1 MARSTTPRRGEW
13 QQASVASVARVCVN
27 VSPAHLD
34 RVFDYR
40 VPAHLDEQAQPGV
53 RVRLRFAG
61 RLVDGFLLERV
72 AETDFDG
79 TLQWIDKVVSP
90 EPVLSPEVA
99 QLARAVAD
107 RYAGTLMD
115 VLRLAIPPRHAAVE
129 KEAARAAEPSPPE
142 RERAEQAI
150 AAGAVPSLEEPSPA
164 APERHPEATQTQTEA
179 TQTQAD
185 QPQTIQTE
193 APDPGGWRRYQHGD
207 RLLAALHAGKAA
219 RAVWQP
225 LPGEDWPAR
234 LAEAAASVAATGRG
248 VVIVLPDQRD
258 VARVAAACTRLCE
271 AEQVVALSAGLGPAK
286 RYRRWLAI
294 RRGTARIVVGT
305 RSAAF
310 APVERPG
317 LLVVWDDGDDV
328 HSDPHAPYP
337 HTREVL
343 MLRSHLTGA
352 GLIIA
357 GFPRTAEAQL
367 LVETRWA
374 QEVIAERSVVR
385 AAAPR
390 VVAVGASAEQE
401 ARDPAARSARLPGI
415 AFEAARA
422 ALAAEAP
429 VLVQVPRRG
438 YVPTLACGQC
448 RSRARCRRCAGP
460 LALPGSDDRVP
471 RPAACRWCGATEAGF
486 RCPDCGSRRLRAVV
500 VGAGRTAEEL
510 GRAFPGVVVRTSG
523 GSEVL
528 DEIPAG
534 PALVVCTPGAE
545 PLAPTGYGAALLLD
559 GWALLGRPDLR
570 AEEEALRRWLSAAA
584 MVRPAEQ
591 GGRVVVMAESSL
603 NPVQALVWW
612 DPVRHAVVE
621 LAGRRELGFPP
632 VARMA
637 ALDAVPAAIEQIR
650 ELLRLPEGAEL
661 LGPVPLPSG
670 AAAQP
675 GSGARSEPQAR
686 ERLLVR
692 APLSQ
697 GRALSAAV
705 AEAIAVRTA
714 RREAEPI
721 RVHIDP
727 LDLV

>member
-13 QQASVASVARVCVN
+13 QRASAASVAKVCVN
-27 VSPAHLD
+27 LPLAHLD
-34 RVFDYR
+34 HTFDYR

-61 RLVDGFLLERV
+61 QLVDGFLLDRIE
-72 AETDFDG
+72 ESDFDG
-79 TLQWIDKVVSP
+79 KLLWIDKVISP
-90 EPVLSPEVA
+90 EPVLSTEIA
-99 QLARAVAD
+99 TLARAVAD
-107 RYAGTLMD
+107 RYAGTLTD

-129 KEAARAAEPSPPE
+129 KEDRPCAADPPP
-142 RERAEQAI
+142 R
-150 AAGAVPSLEEPSPA
+150 
-164 APERHPEATQTQTEA
+164 
-179 TQTQAD
+179 
-185 QPQTIQTE
+185 
-193 APDPGGWRRYQHGD
+193 PDVAGWRRYQHGEQ
-207 RLLAALHAGKAA
+207 LIGALHAGKPA
-219 RAVWQP
+219 RAVWQA

-234 LAEAAASVAATGRG
+234 FAEAAASVAATGRG
-248 VVIVLPDQRD
+248 VVIVVPDQRD
-258 VARVAAACTRLCE
+258 LLRVAAACTTLCG
-271 AEQVVALSAGLGPAK
+271 ADQVAALSAGLGPAR
-286 RYRRWLAI
+286 RYRRWLAV

-305 RSAAF
+305 RSSAF
-310 APVERPG
+310 APVADPG
-317 LLVVWDDGDDV
+317 LFIVWDDGDDV

-343 MLRSHLTGA
+343 ALRAHLIGA
-352 GLIIA
+352 GMIVA

-374 QEVIAERSVVR
+374 HEVIATRAVVR
-385 AAAPR
+385 ATAPR

-401 ARDPAARSARLPGI
+401 ARDPAAHSARLPGI

-422 ALAAEAP
+422 ALGAEAP

-460 LALPGSDDRVP
+460 LALPGSADGMP
-471 RPAACRWCGATEAGF
+471 RPAACHWCGATEAGF

-523 GSEVL
+523 GSDVL
-528 DEIPAG
+528 DTIPAG

-559 GWALLGRPDLR
+559 GWALLTRPDLR

-584 MVRPAEQ
+584 LVRSAEA

-603 NPVQALVWW
+603 APVQALVWW
-612 DPVRHAVVE
+612 DPVRHATAE

-632 VARMA
+632 AARMA
-637 ALDAVPAAIEQIR
+637 ALDAVPQAVEQVQG
-650 ELLRLPEGAEL
+650 LLRLPEGAEV
-661 LGPVPLPSG
+661 LGPVPLGEVDADGG
-670 AAAQP
+670 AV
-675 GSGARSEPQAR
+675 R
-686 ERLLVR
+686 ERLLLR
-692 APLSQ
+692 APRSQ
-697 GRALSAAV
+697 GRALAASV
-705 AEAIAVRTA
+705 AEALAIRTA
-714 RREAEPI
+714 RREPDPV
-721 RVHIDP
+721 RVRVDP
-727 LDLV
+727 LDLI

>member
-1 MARSTTPRRGEW
+1 MNLPL
-13 QQASVASVARVCVN
+13 
-27 VSPAHLD
+27 AHLD
-34 RVFDYR
+34 HTFDYR
-40 VPAHLDEQAQPGV
+40 VPAHLDEQARPGV

-61 RLVDGFLLERV
+61 QVVDGYLLDRTE
-72 AETDFDG
+72 ESDFDG
-79 TLQWIDKVVSP
+79 KLLWIDKVISA

-99 QLARAVAD
+99 TLARAVAD
-107 RYAGTLMD
+107 RYAGTLTD

-129 KEAARAAEPSPPE
+129 KEESPP
-142 RERAEQAI
+142 
-150 AAGAVPSLEEPSPA
+150 
-164 APERHPEATQTQTEA
+164 APEVPPR
-179 TQTQAD
+179 
-185 QPQTIQTE
+185 
-193 APDPGGWRRYQHGD
+193 PDAAGWRRYQHGEQ
-207 RLLAALHAGKAA
+207 LIGALHAGKPA

-225 LPGEDWPAR
+225 LPGEDWPLR
-234 LAEAAASVAATGRG
+234 LAEAAVSVAATGRG
-248 VVIVLPDQRD
+248 TVIVVPDQRD
-258 VARVAAACTRLCE
+258 VVRVTAACTALCG
-271 AEQVVALSAGLGPAK
+271 ADQVVALSAGLGPAK
-286 RYRRWLAI
+286 RYRRWLAV

-305 RSAAF
+305 RSSAF
-310 APVERPG
+310 APVADPG
-317 LLVVWDDGDDV
+317 LFIVWDDGDDV

-343 MLRSHLTGA
+343 GLRAQLVDA
-352 GLIIA
+352 GMIVA

-374 QEVIAERSVVR
+374 HEVIATRAAVR
-385 AAAPR
+385 ASAPR

-422 ALAAEAP
+422 ALSAGAP

-460 LALPGSDDRVP
+460 LALPGSSDGEP

-523 GSEVL
+523 GAAVL
-528 DEIPAG
+528 DTIPAG

-545 PLAPTGYGAALLLD
+545 PLAPCGYGAALLLD
-559 GWALLGRPDLR
+559 GWALLTRPDLR

-584 MVRPAEQ
+584 LVRSAED
-591 GGRVVVMAESSL
+591 GGRVVVMAESAL
-603 NPVQALVWW
+603 PPVQALVWW
-612 DPVRHAVVE
+612 DPVRHATAE

-632 VARMA
+632 AARMA
-637 ALDAVPAAIEQIR
+637 VLDAVPQAVEQVQG
-650 ELLRLPEGAEL
+650 LLRLPEGTEV
-661 LGPVPLPSG
+661 LGPVPLREVDADGASG
-670 AAAQP
+670 
-675 GSGARSEPQAR
+675 R
-686 ERLLVR
+686 ERLLLR
-692 APLSQ
+692 APRGQ
-697 GRALSAAV
+697 GRALAASV
-705 AEAIAVRTA
+705 AEAMAIRTA
-714 RREAEPI
+714 RREPDVI
-721 RVHIDP
+721 RVRVDP